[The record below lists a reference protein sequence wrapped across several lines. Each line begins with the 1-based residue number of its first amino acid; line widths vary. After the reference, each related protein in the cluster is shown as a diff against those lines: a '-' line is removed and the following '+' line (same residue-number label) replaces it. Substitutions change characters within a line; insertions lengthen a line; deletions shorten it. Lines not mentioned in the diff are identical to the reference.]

1 MLIVH
6 VHCSALTR
14 EYVQLYIMLR
24 SLLLCTSCFPY
35 ITVDMVYISNISP
48 QISISE
54 ICRRKVRSCL
64 KSVGQRGSRLDDTVL
79 FYHFQNAMILQIM
92 KQVLILQ
99 ELDI

>member
-6 VHCSALTR
+6 VHYSALTR

-54 ICRRKVRSCL
+54 ICRRKVSCL
-64 KSVGQRGSRLDDTVL
+64 KSGQRGSRLDDTVL